1 MGLEQLINYQK
12 NDLRKLERLS
22 AHVPVM
28 KLNVRLSDEKTNEL
42 QERVNYAI
50 SCCEF
55 RIKEYEQE
63 LLECF

>member
-12 NDLRKLERLS
+12 NDLKKLERFR

-28 KLNVRLSDEKTNEL
+28 KVNARLSDEKTNEL

-55 RIKEYEQE
+55 RIKEYEQK
-63 LLECF
+63 LQECF